1 MSMSTLRLGGVLVA
15 ALAALSGCAL
25 EAEPRE
31 EVGTEQQALGSTCV
45 RDGDCASGLVC
56 WTSGASCVRASSC
69 YSGSTGPGV
78 FVGSLTVDAA
88 DTAADLQSVG
98 NAWCVTGDVT
108 VKKTSL
114 IDLNGLGGLLTVAG
128 TVSIEDNP
136 ALRSL
141 EGLNG
146 LRRTMKVALFRNT
159 SLASLAALS
168 KLTTLSSLQVYIN
181 PALTDLGGLQNVTG
195 TSWIEVVNNAG
206 LTSLTGLDS
215 ITTAYS
221 YIDVRQNPR
230 LTSLAGL
237 GSLASVG
244 NLVQVM
250 DNPQLQS
257 LQGLGELATIGN
269 TLRVMRNPELDDLKG
284 LAKLTRSRTFQ
295 VSDNAQLDSCNVTA
309 LAASAAA
316 DCSGCLRNG
325 PCPPADNCPADPNK
339 LEPGLCGCGVADTD
353 SDGDGAAD
361 CVDPCPSDNPNDTD
375 LDGVCQSQDQC
386 DGFDDHVDA
395 DQNGKPDGC
404 QECVVDLDCDDGNAR
419 SIDVC
424 SATFCVSSPVDDCP
438 EDPAKLEPGVCGCG
452 IADVDT
458 DADGALDCQDACPGD
473 NPNDSDLDGVC
484 DSQDQCAGFD
494 DRVDVDVNGIPD
506 GCQACVTAAQCNDGN
521 PCTSDTCTATVC
533 AHTANVGASCGDQ
546 GKCSTTAE
554 CIEPRCKFEPL
565 GFLTTY
571 PRESIAFAVSD
582 DGRTV
587 AGRARYGTSSS
598 LYQGFRWTA
607 ENGMVGLSRAFTFS
621 GTGISGD
628 GSRIAG
634 NLNNELSPTPWA
646 FRETATSFETATNMV
661 VTDLSG
667 DGKVAV
673 GYSKEYA
680 MRWVEGQLPAKINSG
695 IYSIAL
701 GVSRDGTVVVG
712 RGKVSSSPFPDASQ
726 AFVWTPTG
734 TIGLGDFRSSWTVQS
749 DALAVSPNGRIV
761 VGTALAA
768 DGSTHGFRWTQES
781 GLVSLGRGY
790 VPEAVTDDGIILT
803 PSAVLGSSLGSGNIK
818 GLLTDCG
825 LDLRDWNLSA
835 YDISADG
842 KAIVGEARYFPTGE
856 YQAFLARLP

>member
-1 MSMSTLRLGGVLVA
+1 MSTLRLGGTLVA
-15 ALAALSGCAL
+15 VLAALSGCSP
-25 EAEPRE
+25 EAEQRE
-31 EVGTEQQALGSTCV
+31 EVGTEQQALGSTCAK
-45 RDGDCASGLVC
+45 DADCASGFVC

-69 YSGSTGPGV
+69 YSGSTGEGV
-78 FVGSLTVDAA
+78 RVGSLTVDAT
-88 DTAADLQSVG
+88 DTAADLQSLG

-114 IDLNGLGGLLTVAG
+114 TDLNGLGGLLTVAG
-128 TVSIEDNP
+128 AVSIEDNP

-146 LRRTMKVALFRNT
+146 LRRTTKVALFRNT

-168 KLTTLSSLQVYIN
+168 KVTTLSSLQVYIN
-181 PALTDLGGLQNVTG
+181 PALTDLGGLQNVIG

-215 ITTAYS
+215 ITSAYS

-230 LTSLAGL
+230 LASLAGL
-237 GSLASVG
+237 GALASVG

-257 LQGLGELATIGN
+257 LQGLGKLATIGN
-269 TLRVMRNPELDDLKG
+269 TLRVMRNPELVDLKG
-284 LAKLTRSRTFQ
+284 LAKLTSARTFQ

-325 PCPPADNCPADPNK
+325 PCPPADNCPTDPNK

-353 SDGDGAAD
+353 TDGDGATD

-386 DGFDDHVDA
+386 D
-395 DQNGKPDGC
+395 
-404 QECVVDLDCDDGNAR
+404 
-419 SIDVC
+419 
-424 SATFCVSSPVDDCP
+424 
-438 EDPAKLEPGVCGCG
+438 
-452 IADVDT
+452 
-458 DADGALDCQDACPGD
+458 
-473 NPNDSDLDGVC
+473 
-484 DSQDQCAGFD
+484 GFD

-521 PCTSDTCTATVC
+521 PCTSDTCAAAVC

-546 GKCSTTAE
+546 GKCSAAAV

-680 MRWVEGQLPAKINSG
+680 MRWVEGQAPNKINSG
-695 IYSIAL
+695 IYSVAR

-712 RGKVSSSPFPDASQ
+712 RGTVSSSPFPDASQ

-734 TIGLGDFRSSWTVQS
+734 TIGLGDFRSSWTAQS

-761 VGTALAA
+761 VGTALVT

-790 VPEAVTDDGIILT
+790 VPEAVTDDGVILT
-803 PSAVLGSSLGSGNIK
+803 HSAVLGSSLGSGSIK

-825 LDLRDWNLSA
+825 LDLLDWNLSG

-842 KAIVGEARYFPTGE
+842 KTIVGEARYSPTGQ